1 MRFRDSFVTLPRRLR
16 VKFHRLRHEVTT
28 GEGDATVNHA
38 DQSGA
43 GTRPPPEVSDEGSAL
58 EPACLRAVGK
68 PSPPFPER

>member
-1 MRFRDSFVTLPRRLR
+1 M
-16 VKFHRLRHEVTT
+16 FHSLWHEVTT
-28 GEGDATVNHA
+28 GEGDATVDNA

-68 PSPPFPER
+68 PTLLLQGTAQRPRG